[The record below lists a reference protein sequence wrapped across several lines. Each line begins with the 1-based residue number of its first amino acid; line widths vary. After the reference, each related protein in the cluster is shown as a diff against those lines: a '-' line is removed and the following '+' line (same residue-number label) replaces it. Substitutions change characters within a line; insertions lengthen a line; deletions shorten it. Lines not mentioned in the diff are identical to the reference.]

1 MRKINNVARIAGTV
15 AVGGAAALS
24 ALAITPG
31 TFGGFTSATANPN
44 NSVSSG
50 TLTMTNSA
58 AGAAV
63 VTTTTG
69 LALNNMKPGD
79 TASGS
84 VTITNSGTLPA
95 SLTLAISHAASTFS
109 TSDLSLLIKDDTN
122 ATVYTGGVANTSTPI
137 ALGASP
143 WAASASHTYSV
154 TVTLAS
160 GAGNSAQGQTASFEL
175 DWNGVQS

>member
-50 TLTMTNSA
+50 TLVMTNSA
-58 AGAAV
+58 TGAAV
-63 VTTTTG
+63 VTATNG

-79 TASGS
+79 SATGS
-84 VTITNSGTLPA
+84 VTITNSGSLPA
-95 SLTLAISHAASTFS
+95 DLTLAISNATNTFPS
-109 TSDLSLLIKDDTN
+109 GAVTLLIKDGTT
-122 ATVYTGGVANTSTPI
+122 TVYTGNVANTPAPI
-137 ALGASP
+137 ALGGT
-143 WAASASHTYSV
+143 WAAGASHTYDV
-154 TVTLAS
+154 TVAIPSAADNT
-160 GAGNSAQGQTASFEL
+160 AQGKTASFEL
-175 DWNGVQS
+175 DWNGVQH

>member
-1 MRKINNVARIAGTV
+1 MRKINKLARIVGTV

-31 TFGGFTSATANPN
+31 TFGGFTSATSNPG
-44 NSVSSG
+44 NSVASG

-58 AGAAV
+58 NNAAV

-95 SLTLAISHAASTFS
+95 AMSLSISNASNGFPAGT
-109 TSDLSLLIKDDTN
+109 LSLLIKDGA
-122 ATVYTGGVANTSTPI
+122 ATVYTGSVANTASAI
-137 ALGASP
+137 SLGT
-143 WAASASHTYSV
+143 WAAGASHTYD
-154 TVTLAS
+154 VTLSFSSSAD
-160 GAGNSAQGQTASFEL
+160 NTAQGKSASFEL
-175 DWNGVQS
+175 DWNGVQ